1 MVDGARRVG
10 RSPVIIRW
18 ATLAL
23 ACAGALAVGCAGSG
37 RGHGQEF
44 PELDAAATM
53 LTGSF
58 SSADQAAQDD
68 RFFDVRLHMTP
79 IWTRRDDGR
88 WFYVEQAMA
97 SAPERPYRQRVYRVH
112 QPEAGIVISEVYT
125 LPDPEKWVG
134 QWNRP
139 RKFSRLDPEDL
150 TLREGCAITLR
161 PDGMGGFIGSTD
173 GDGCSSDLSGAAYTT
188 SEVRLTS
195 DVLESWDRGFDAT
208 GAQVWGAA
216 SGPYRFLRTHPE

>member
-1 MVDGARRVG
+1 VALV
-10 RSPVIIRW
+10 VLV
-18 ATLAL
+18 ALLA
-23 ACAGALAVGCAGSG
+23 GCAASG
-37 RGHGQEF
+37 RVHAQDS
-44 PELDAAATM
+44 PELDAAVSM

-58 SSADQAAQDD
+58 SSAEQAAQDD

-88 WFYVEQAMA
+88 WLYVEQAMA

-112 QPEAGIVISEVYT
+112 QPETGVVISEVYT
-125 LPDPEKWVG
+125 LPNPEKWVG
-134 QWNRP
+134 EWNRP

-161 PDGMGGFIGSTD
+161 PDGMGGFVGSTD
-173 GDGCSSDLSGAAYTT
+173 GNGCPSDLRGASYTT
-188 SEVRLTS
+188 SEVRLS
-195 DVLESWDRGFDAT
+195 ADALESWDRGFDAT

-216 SGPYRFLRTHPE
+216 TGPYRFLRTLPE

>member
-1 MVDGARRVG
+1 MRHATRFDRPLTPAR
-10 RSPVIIRW
+10 
-18 ATLAL
+18 
-23 ACAGALAVGCAGSG
+23 CAGVALVVLVALLAGCAASG
-37 RGHGQEF
+37 RVHAQDS
-44 PELDAAATM
+44 PELDAAVSM

-58 SSADQAAQDD
+58 SSAEQAAQDD

-88 WFYVEQAMA
+88 WLYVEQAMA

-112 QPEAGIVISEVYT
+112 QPETGVVISEVYT
-125 LPDPEKWVG
+125 LPNPEKWVG
-134 QWNRP
+134 EWNRP

-161 PDGMGGFIGSTD
+161 PDGMGGFVGSTD
-173 GDGCSSDLSGAAYTT
+173 GTGCASDLRGAAYTT
-188 SEVRLTS
+188 SEVRLTA

-216 SGPYRFLRTHPE
+216 TGPYRFLRTLPE